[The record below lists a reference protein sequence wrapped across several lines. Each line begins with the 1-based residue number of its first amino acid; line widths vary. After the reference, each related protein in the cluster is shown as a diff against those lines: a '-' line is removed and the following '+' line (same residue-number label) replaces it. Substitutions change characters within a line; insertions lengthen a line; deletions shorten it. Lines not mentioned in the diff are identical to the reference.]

1 MVVLSKKRSLDITI
15 GDGLAHF
22 TIRRSRNKKG
32 QRFLGFYIKDQ
43 EIFSP
48 QTHGMIGECEGVG
61 ASSPLHYHLKGFII
75 ISLKGGEAVQEVS
88 NLVFYTYCN

>member
-48 QTHGMIGECEGVG
+48 QTHGMIGEGVCMTVCVLVCTCVICCFLW
-61 ASSPLHYHLKGFII
+61 SPRI
-75 ISLKGGEAVQEVS
+75 V
-88 NLVFYTYCN
+88 